1 MTAGN
6 SFLLW
11 NAEICL
17 TTWVDC
23 ASAGSHATASLL
35 SAPCSLPAGLNA
47 AASTASQK
55 PRTTHLVTFDDG
67 NQASR
72 PTSPIRV
79 CAIAVA
85 SPLPDVAPPSPAQF
99 RPTVSRGR
107 LGVQRFSTH
116 VRRVSGAAQG

>member
-11 NAEICL
+11 NASICL

-35 SAPCSLPAGLNA
+35 RAPCSLPAGPNA

-55 PRTTHLVTFDDG
+55 TRTTHLVTFDDG

-72 PTSPIRV
+72 PTSPILV

-99 RPTVSRGR
+99 RSTVSRSHH
-107 LGVQRFSTH
+107 GVQRFSGG
-116 VRRVSGAAQG
+116 VRWLSGDGQG